1 MKRISLYFML
11 ALVGLVAA
19 SCDHGDFG
27 DYANP
32 QSSQP
37 SATPEASLSVS
48 PVDETFDF
56 GAKDPAVADTITI
69 FTPSVTA
76 PEGAT
81 TTYEVTFFNA
91 DKSQK
96 TTISTIE
103 GGKILSADLETIVA
117 TLYGGK
123 RELRNVPMTV
133 AAYTNIKGQTVRNEV
148 TDVPVKVLLK
158 QSEADIWY
166 MTGSCIADGSWGN
179 SELGKNVIPLYP
191 DPEDV
196 TILRYVGYL
205 NNDGFKLIHK
215 VGSWDEQWGMKDGN
229 LVKNDGGSGNITL
242 PGNPGYYEITYNTA
256 ADKITITPYTGTV
269 STFATITIPGGYQSW
284 TVTGNAMT
292 ASSSKVENHDWYES
306 INLTEDTELKFAN
319 GTWDINWGASTFPQG
334 KGTQGGPNIPAKA
347 GNWVVCFN
355 DILGQYVFIAK

>member
-19 SCDHGDFG
+19 SCDPGDYA

-32 QSSQP
+32 QSSEP
-37 SATPEASLSVS
+37 SATPAASVS
-48 PVDETFDF
+48 IAPTIAGTDSIDF
-56 GAKDPAVADTITI
+56 GVAQPDTVAI
-69 FTPSVTA
+69 FTPTVTA

-91 DKSQK
+91 DKTQS
-96 TTISTIE
+96 TTINTIE
-103 GGKILSADLETIVA
+103 DGKILSADLENIVA

-133 AAYTNIKGQTVRNEV
+133 AAYTTINGQTVRNEV
-148 TDVPVKVLLK
+148 TDVPVRVILK

-191 DPEDV
+191 DPADV
-196 TILRYVGYL
+196 TTLRYVGYL
-205 NNDGFKLIHK
+205 NNNGFKLIHK

-242 PGNPGYYEITYNTA
+242 PGDPGYYEITYNTA
-256 ADKITITPYTGTV
+256 ADKITITPYTGAV
-269 STFATITIPGGYQSW
+269 SKYATITIPGGYQSW

-292 ASSSKVENHDWYES
+292 ASSSVVENHDWYES
-306 INLTEDTELKFAN
+306 IQLTEDTELKFAN

-355 DILGQYVFIAK
+355 DILGQYIFIAK